1 MILDPDWLVSA
12 FKLCHLDVGCLVFVT
27 NSSHREKPFH
37 PPSYIYDYLPLVF
50 FLLFLLFLLQHREK
64 TISELRK
71 AVAEKEELLNRSNTK
86 VTKVTI
92 KLCDLKRMSDVSRKK

>member
-12 FKLCHLDVGCLVFVT
+12 FELCHLDVGCLVFVT
-27 NSSHREKPFH
+27 NNSHREKPFS
-37 PPSYIYDYLPLVF
+37 PSFVYIYDYLPLVF
-50 FLLFLLFLLQHREK
+50 FLLFLLQHREK

-71 AVAEKEELLNRSNTK
+71 AVAEKEELLNRSTTK

>member
-12 FKLCHLDVGCLVFVT
+12 FKLCHLDVGC
-27 NSSHREKPFH
+27 RFH
-37 PPSYIYDYLPLVF
+37 PPSYIYNYLPLVF
-50 FLLFLLFLLQHREK
+50 FLLFLLQHREK

-71 AVAEKEELLNRSNTK
+71 AVAEKEELLNRSTTK

>member
-27 NSSHREKPFH
+27 NSSHREKTVFTLLR
-37 PPSYIYDYLPLVF
+37 IYMTIILWSF
-50 FLLFLLFLLQHREK
+50 FFLFLLQHREK

-71 AVAEKEELLNRSNTK
+71 AVAEKEELLNRSTTK